1 MTVTWTVT
9 PVGYQHIA
17 KRCPACNVKRDF
29 ATSRLRDFAPSGA
42 IRVNSQKKLLDIWS
56 IYKCTRCDYT
66 WNIALFSRLHVSKI
80 NRELLQRLLQNDA
93 AMVHYY
99 AADLATL
106 KRNRAE
112 PSGQPD
118 FRIQEQWSVTLM
130 ACPRIT
136 VRVRVSQP
144 FRVSL
149 LSILKKQLK
158 LSTAE
163 IRWLVATGHIEGI
176 SLKQLKTK
184 KLKAM
189 EYRFQLAAETL
200 YARRRITLS
209 LCGR

>member
-29 ATSRLRDFAPSGA
+29 APSGA

-56 IYKCTRCDYT
+56 IYKCTHCDYT

-118 FRIQEQWSVTLM
+118 FRIHEQWSVTLM
-130 ACPRIT
+130 ACQRIT

-144 FRVSL
+144 FRISL
-149 LSILKKQLK
+149 LSILKKQPK

-176 SLKQLKTK
+176 PLKQLKTK

-189 EYRFQLAAETL
+189 EYDFQLAAETL

>member
-1 MTVTWTVT
+1 MKVTWTVT

-29 ATSRLRDFAPSGA
+29 APSGA
-42 IRVNSQKKLLDIWS
+42 SRWNSQKKLRDSWRN
-56 IYKCTRCDYT
+56 YECTHCDYT
-66 WNIALFSRLHVSKI
+66 LNISLFSTLHVSKI

-99 AADLATL
+99 AAELATL

-112 PSGQPD
+112 RAGQPD
-118 FRIQEQWSVTLM
+118 FRIHEQWSVTLM
-130 ACPRIT
+130 AYQRIT

-144 FRVSL
+144 FRISL

-189 EYRFQLAAETL
+189 EYDFQLAAETL

>member
-17 KRCPACNVKRDF
+17 KRCPACNVK
-29 ATSRLRDFAPSGA
+29 RDFAPSGA

-118 FRIQEQWSVTLM
+118 FRIHEQWSVTLK
-130 ACPRIT
+130 ACQRIT
-136 VRVRVSQP
+136 V
-144 FRVSL
+144 RVSL

-176 SLKQLKTK
+176 PLKQLKTK

-189 EYRFQLAAETL
+189 EYDFQLAAETL

>member
-17 KRCPACNVKRDF
+17 KRCPACNVK
-29 ATSRLRDFAPSGA
+29 RDFAPSGA

-93 AMVHYY
+93 AMVIMP
-99 AADLATL
+99 LTS
-106 KRNRAE
+106 RRCNRAE

-118 FRIQEQWSVTLM
+118 FRIHEQWSVTLM
-130 ACPRIT
+130 ACQRIT

-144 FRVSL
+144 FRISL
-149 LSILKKQLK
+149 LSILKN
-158 LSTAE
+158 S
-163 IRWLVATGHIEGI
+163 
-176 SLKQLKTK
+176 S
-184 KLKAM
+184 
-189 EYRFQLAAETL
+189 
-200 YARRRITLS
+200 S
-209 LCGR
+209 

>member
-9 PVGYQHIA
+9 PVGYQHIV
-17 KRCPACNVKRDF
+17 KRCPACNVK
-29 ATSRLRDFAPSGA
+29 RDFAPSGA

-66 WNIALFSRLHVSKI
+66 EYRPVFRLHVSKI

-118 FRIQEQWSVTLM
+118 FRIHEQWSVTLM
-130 ACPRIT
+130 ACQRIT

-144 FRVSL
+144 FRISL

-189 EYRFQLAAETL
+189 EYDFQLAAETL

>member
-1 MTVTWTVT
+1 M
-9 PVGYQHIA
+9 GYQHIA
-17 KRCPACNVKRDF
+17 KRCPACNVK
-29 ATSRLRDFAPSGA
+29 RDFAPSGA

-56 IYKCTRCDYT
+56 IYKCTHCDYT

-118 FRIQEQWSVTLM
+118 FRIHEQWSVTLM
-130 ACPRIT
+130 ACQRIT

-144 FRVSL
+144 FRISL

-163 IRWLVATGHIEGI
+163 IRRLVATGHIEGI
-176 SLKQLKTK
+176 PLKQLKTK

-189 EYRFQLAAETL
+189 EYDFQLAAETL

>member
-29 ATSRLRDFAPSGA
+29 APSGA

-56 IYKCTRCDYT
+56 IYKCTHCDYT

-80 NRELLQRLLQNDA
+80 NRKLLQRLMQNDA

-118 FRIQEQWSVTLM
+118 FRIHEQWSVTLM

-136 VRVRVSQP
+136 VRVRVSRP
-144 FRVSL
+144 FRISL

-158 LSTAE
+158 LSMAE

-176 SLKQLKTK
+176 PLKQLKTK

-189 EYRFQLAAETL
+189 EYHFQLAAETL

-209 LCGR
+209 LRGR

>member
-1 MTVTWTVT
+1 MDGHA
-9 PVGYQHIA
+9 VGYQHIA
-17 KRCPACNVKRDF
+17 KRCPACNVK
-29 ATSRLRDFAPSGA
+29 RDFAPSGA

-56 IYKCTRCDYT
+56 IYKCTHCDYT

-118 FRIQEQWSVTLM
+118 FRIHEQWSVTLK
-130 ACPRIT
+130 ACQRIT

-158 LSTAE
+158 LSTTE
-163 IRWLVATGHIEGI
+163 IRWLVRDRAYRGYSIKTAQDEKAEGDGI
-176 SLKQLKTK
+176 
-184 KLKAM
+184 
-189 EYRFQLAAETL
+189 
-200 YARRRITLS
+200 
-209 LCGR
+209 